1 MKYKLGFEFEVR
13 VLVAYEEF
21 GFDLHTGTTAK
32 VVDTSYSTKR
42 PYIIE
47 DEHSNFVM
55 SVSEEELTSLVFQPI
70 FPSRKDK
77 LAQWVVVFS
86 KSRYGGEEHEVI
98 RSMSDTEV
106 KRAIEDR
113 KDYYD
118 DDDILVFPPLSN
130 MIASELYKEDKA

>member
-1 MKYKLGFEFEVR
+1 MKYKEGFEFEIK

-55 SVSEEELTSLVFQPI
+55 SVTEEELTSLVYQPV
-70 FPSRKDK
+70 FPTRKDK
-77 LAQWVVVFS
+77 LAQWVVILS
-86 KSRYGGEEHEVI
+86 KSRYGGEDSEVI
-98 RSMSDTEV
+98 KCMSEAEV

-118 DDDILVFPPLSN
+118 ADDILVFPPLSN
-130 MIASELYKEDKA
+130 VIASELYKED